1 MPKKPIYQELAFN
14 PPKSEQTL
22 QEWLFGELRSAILDG
37 RLRPGARLPS
47 SRGLALGN
55 RLSRSTVTEAF
66 RRLKLEGYITGLVG
80 SGSYVAENLPDEYFQ
95 PMEGQLARRNRVA
108 AKQVGAAATIKK
120 VIPFPSRQRFGCA
133 FSSRQR
139 FGCAFQPSRPA
150 VDQFPID
157 IWTRLTSR
165 VMRRLTPSELVFGDA
180 RGDLGLRSEILA
192 HFGPARQVR
201 CDVDRIVMVSGVQQA
216 LDLLCRTLLRAGDP
230 VWLENPGYKR
240 ARNLFRAAGATIIP
254 VPVDE
259 RGLQVEQAIETLP
272 VPKLIYLTPAHQYP
286 TGAALALDRRFKLL
300 TWARE
305 HGVTIFEDDYDGDF
319 RFSTKPLGS
328 VQGLDTGDC
337 VAYCTSFSKLL
348 FPSLRLGFLV
358 LPDHLVD
365 PILALRNS
373 TDRYLPVVEQKTL
386 AEFMRTGEFGHH
398 LRRMRELYAERWS
411 VFSEVAQNFLSDWL
425 EVQRAEC
432 GLQTAAWLS
441 PGISDIIVAE
451 SAARER
457 LEVYP
462 LSALYAGE
470 KRRHGFLLGFGA
482 VAPKELRSGAQRL
495 AKLLRTFKT

>member
-14 PPKSEQTL
+14 PPKPEQTL
-22 QEWLFGELRSAILDG
+22 QEWLFRELRSAILDG

-80 SGSYVAENLPDEYFQ
+80 SGSYVVENLPDEYFQ
-95 PMEGQLARRNRVA
+95 PIEGQLARRNRVA

-133 FSSRQR
+133 F
-139 FGCAFQPSRPA
+139 QPSRPA

-165 VMRRLTPSELVFGDA
+165 MMRRLTSSELVFGDA

-259 RGLQVEQAIETLP
+259 RGLQVEQAIDTLP

>member
-80 SGSYVAENLPDEYFQ
+80 SGSYVVENLPDEYFQ
-95 PMEGQLARRNRVA
+95 PIEGQLARRNRAA

-120 VIPFPSRQRFGCA
+120 VIPFP
-133 FSSRQR
+133 SRQR

-165 VMRRLTPSELVFGDA
+165 MMRRLTSSELVFGDA

-259 RGLQVEQAIETLP
+259 RGLQVEQAIDTLP

>member
-22 QEWLFGELRSAILDG
+22 QEWLFRELRSAILDG

-95 PMEGQLARRNRVA
+95 SIEGHSMRSNRVA
-108 AKQVGAAATIKK
+108 TKQVHTTVMIKK
-120 VIPFPSRQRFGCA
+120 VHPFPSRQRFGCA
-133 FSSRQR
+133 FQ
-139 FGCAFQPSRPA
+139 ASRPA

-165 VMRRLTPSELVFGDA
+165 VMRRLTPSDLVIGDA
-180 RGDLGLRSEILA
+180 RGDLGLRNEILA

-201 CDVDRIVMVSGVQQA
+201 CDVDRIVMVYGVQHA

-240 ARNLFRAAGATIIP
+240 ARNVFRAAGATIIP
-254 VPVDE
+254 APIDE
-259 RGLQVEQAIETLP
+259 RGLQVEQAIDTLP

-328 VQGLDTGDC
+328 IQGLDAGDC

-365 PILALRNS
+365 SVLALRNS

-386 AEFMRTGEFGHH
+386 AEFMRAGEFGHH

-411 VFSEVAQNFLSDWL
+411 VFSEAAQNFLSDWL
-425 EVQRAEC
+425 DVQRAEC

-441 PGISDIIVAE
+441 PGISDMKVAVT
-451 SAARER
+451 AAREH

-462 LSALYAGE
+462 LSTLYAAG

-482 VAPKELRSGAQRL
+482 VAPRELRSGAQRL
-495 AKLLRTFKT
+495 AKLLQAFKV

>member
-80 SGSYVAENLPDEYFQ
+80 SGSYVVENLPDEYFQ
-95 PMEGQLARRNRVA
+95 PIEGQLARRNRVA

-133 FSSRQR
+133 F
-139 FGCAFQPSRPA
+139 QPSRPA

-165 VMRRLTPSELVFGDA
+165 MMRRLTSSELVFGDA

-259 RGLQVEQAIETLP
+259 RGLQVEQAIDTLP